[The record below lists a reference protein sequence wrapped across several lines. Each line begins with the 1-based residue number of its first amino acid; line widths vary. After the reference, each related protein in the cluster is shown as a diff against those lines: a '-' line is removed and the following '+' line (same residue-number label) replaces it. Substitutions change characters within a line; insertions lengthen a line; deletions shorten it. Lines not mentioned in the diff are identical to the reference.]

1 MLGKKLRQK
10 EGMLGEMTLDQLV
23 LVQLALELAFELLLS
38 LGLKLDLLGHKLM
51 VYALQILRFH
61 VQSHIQFTKTSQ

>member
-23 LVQLALELAFELLLS
+23 LVQLALELAGFCCRFET
-38 LGLKLDLLGHKLM
+38 GFAG
-51 VYALQILRFH
+51 A
-61 VQSHIQFTKTSQ
+61 